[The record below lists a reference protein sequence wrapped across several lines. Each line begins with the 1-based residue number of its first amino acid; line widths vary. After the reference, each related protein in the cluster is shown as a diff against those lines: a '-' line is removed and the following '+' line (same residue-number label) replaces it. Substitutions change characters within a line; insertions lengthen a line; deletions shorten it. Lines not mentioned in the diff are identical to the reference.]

1 MACNGARG
9 FNCLAIWKNG
19 KKEFKYLEINEYI
32 SLDSL
37 TQNFLPKSL
46 KFPQTHL
53 NLIICTPSLIAH
65 IFFSFSSFSTF
76 LFFFLCFSFFLFFSF
91 FSFFLFFIHHF
102 LDLGVQTFL
111 SQPIF
116 RFSQCTYNYTPLATV
131 LILTTNEMS
140 IISRF
145 R

>member
-46 KFPQTHL
+46 KFPQSHL
-53 NLIICTPSLIAH
+53 NLILCTPSLIAH
-65 IFFSFSSFSTF
+65 IFFHSFSSFSTF
-76 LFFFLCFSFFLFFSF
+76 LFFFLCFSFFL
-91 FSFFLFFIHHF
+91 SFFLFLF
-102 LDLGVQTFL
+102 FL
-111 SQPIF
+111 SFFHSSLSWF
-116 RFSQCTYNYTPLATV
+116 RSTNFPFTTDISLLTMYLQLHTFSNRINPHY
-131 LILTTNEMS
+131 
-140 IISRF
+140 
-145 R
+145 

>member
-53 NLIICTPSLIAH
+53 NLILCTPSLIAH
-65 IFFSFSSFSTF
+65 IFFSLIFFFFYFSLFLS
-76 LFFFLCFSFFLFFSF
+76 LFFFLSFSF
-91 FSFFLFFIHHF
+91 FSFFFIHHF

-111 SQPIF
+111 SEPIF
-116 RFSQCTYNYTPLATV
+116 PFSQCTNIYTPLATV

>member
-53 NLIICTPSLIAH
+53 NLILCTPSLIAH
-65 IFFSFSSFSTF
+65 IFSLIFFFFYFSLFLS
-76 LFFFLCFSFFLFFSF
+76 LFFFFSFSF
-91 FSFFLFFIHHF
+91 FSFFFIHHF

-116 RFSQCTYNYTPLATV
+116 PFSQCTYIYTPLATV